1 MALVL
6 VVNSGS
12 SSLKYDVFEAGPAD
26 GDPARVHS
34 GIVERIGVERTGD
47 SARVPDHR
55 TALENALR
63 DLDDHGVDLDDLAA
77 VGHRVVHG
85 GARYTAPTLV
95 DDEVQDGID
104 ALSPLAPLHNP
115 PAVAGLRV
123 LRVAYP
129 DVPQVAVF
137 DTAFHASM
145 PPEAYTYAVPPAVAE
160 QYGVRRWGFHGVSV
174 QYVTRRAADHLD
186 RPADAVHLVVCHIG
200 NGVSVTAVADGR
212 SVDTSMGMTPLE
224 GLVMGTRSGDI
235 DASVVAH
242 LERRA
247 GMSTDEVDTLLTRGS
262 GLLGLC
268 GDSDVRTVRER
279 ARGGD
284 ESARRALGVY
294 AHRLRRYVG
303 AFLAVVPGAHAVVFT
318 AGVGENDADLRAEVV
333 GPLGHLGLRLDPAAN
348 RAAIRPAGPVRID
361 DGSGPCAV
369 LVVPTDE
376 SVEIC
381 RQTLELVGRS
391 QQNR

>member
-1 MALVL
+1 M
-6 VVNSGS
+6 VNSGS
-12 SSLKYDVFEAGPAD
+12 SSLKYDVFEAGPVRSAA

-34 GIVERIGVERTGD
+34 GIVERIGIERTGD
-47 SARVPDHR
+47 DASVPDHR
-55 TALENALR
+55 TALEHVR
-63 DLDDHGVDLDDLAA
+63 TDLDQHEVALDDLAA

-95 DDEVQDGID
+95 DDDVQEGID
-104 ALSPLAPLHNP
+104 ALSPLAPLHHP

-123 LRVAYP
+123 LRAAYP

-137 DTAFHASM
+137 DTAFHASL
-145 PPEAYTYAVPPAVAE
+145 PPEAYTYAVPPSVAE

-174 QYVTRRAADHLD
+174 QYVTRRAADHLH
-186 RPADAVHLVVCHIG
+186 REPGAVHLVVCHIG
-200 NGVSVTAVADGR
+200 NGASVTAVANGR

-242 LERRA
+242 LGRRA

-268 GDSDVRTVRER
+268 GDSDVRTVRQR
-279 ARGGD
+279 ADSGD
-284 ESARRALGVY
+284 EAARRALAVY

-333 GPLGHLGLRLDPAAN
+333 DPLAHLGLRLDADAN
-348 RAAIRPAGPVRID
+348 RAAVRLTGPVRID

-376 SVEIC
+376 SLEIC
-381 RQTLELVGRS
+381 RQALELVARS
-391 QQNR
+391 